1 MIIGLTGKNAAGKG
15 EIANHLKA
23 KGFVFYSL
31 SDVIR
36 EEATKRGLEHTRD
49 NLIKIGTEMREKH
62 GNSILA
68 KKINEK
74 IRKLQNKDVV
84 VDSIRNPGEIEE
96 LRKND
101 GFILIAVHTDAKI
114 RFERL
119 LKRGRVGD
127 AKTLKEFLEHENRE
141 NNNEGAGQQ
150 LDRCIEMADTIIN
163 SNGTI
168 EEANK
173 DLDAYLSSLKGKIRI
188 IKNQ

>member
-15 EIANHLKA
+15 ELAKHLQG
-23 KGFVFYSL
+23 KGFVYFSL
-31 SDVIR
+31 SDVLRDEAARQRLDHSRETLIR
-36 EEATKRGLEHTRD
+36 L
-49 NLIKIGTEMREKH
+49 GTEMREKF
-62 GNSILA
+62 GNGILA
-68 KKINEK
+68 KRINEEISRLK
-74 IRKLQNKDVV
+74 TKDKNNFV

-101 GFILIAVHTDAKI
+101 GFILIAVHTDEKI

-127 AKTLKEFLEHENRE
+127 AQTFEEFAEHEKKE
-141 NNNEGAGQQ
+141 NNNKGAGQQ
-150 LDRCIEMADTIIN
+150 LDKCIEVADKTIN

-173 DLDAYLSSLKGKIRI
+173 DLDLYLDSLK
-188 IKNQ
+188 NQ

>member
-15 EIANHLKA
+15 EIAIHLKS
-23 KGFVFYSL
+23 KGFIPFSL
-31 SDVIR
+31 SDALRDEAAKHGLDHSRDTLIR
-36 EEATKRGLEHTRD
+36 L
-49 NLIKIGTEMREKH
+49 GTEMRQKY
-62 GNSILA
+62 GNGILA

-74 IRKLQNKDVV
+74 INQLKKQGKNDFV

-96 LRKND
+96 LRKNK

-127 AKTLKEFLEHENRE
+127 AKTFEEFLEHENRE
-141 NNNEGAGQQ
+141 SNNEGAGQQ
-150 LDRCIEMADTIIN
+150 LDKCIEMADTVIN

-173 DLDAYLSSLKGKIRI
+173 DIDDYINSLRKR
-188 IKNQ
+188 